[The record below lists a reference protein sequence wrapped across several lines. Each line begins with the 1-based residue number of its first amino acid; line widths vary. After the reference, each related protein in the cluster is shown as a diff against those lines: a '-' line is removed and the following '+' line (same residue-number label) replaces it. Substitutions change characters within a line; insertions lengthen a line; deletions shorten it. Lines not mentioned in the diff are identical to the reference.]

1 MLDAATAATPADAV
15 APPSPSGHAGL
26 TPVQWVICAVA
37 ALGFAFDLYEVL
49 VLPLVLRPALASL
62 GALAPGDPAFDRW
75 VTLLFY
81 IPALAGGAFGLL
93 GGYLTDRLGRRRV
106 LVWSIWLY
114 AASALAASHATTL
127 PALLLFRCTTVI
139 GVAVEYIA
147 AITWL
152 AELFPN
158 PKQRQAVLGYTQ
170 ASVALGGV
178 LASATYYAAVT
189 WAEHLPAI
197 RMGHEAWRYTLLFGL
212 APAIPLAVV
221 RPFVPESPVWLQRRA
236 QGRLRR
242 PRLAELFEPALRRTT
257 LITTLLYACAYAIP
271 FGVLQQTPRM
281 VPGLPEAGALTAR
294 QLEQAI
300 GRVQFIGELG
310 TLAGRLLFAWL
321 VIRIVSQRRLLR
333 IFLVPGLIVFT
344 SVYAYAATHSLRL
357 LEGGIFIAA
366 LCMNGPLS
374 FWWNYWP
381 RVYPV
386 HVRGTGE
393 GFAHN
398 VGGRM
403 LGTFAAVVT
412 TQLAGLIP
420 AADAPHR
427 LACAAAL
434 VAAAVYTLALIAS
447 AWLPEPHGDRLPD

>member
-1 MLDAATAATPADAV
+1 VSAPAA
-15 APPSPSGHAGL
+15 SL
-26 TPVQWVICAVA
+26 TPVEWLICAVA

-62 GALAPGDPAFDRW
+62 GPLAPGDPAFDRW
-75 VTLLFY
+75 VSVLFY
-81 IPALAGGAFGLL
+81 VPALIGGAFGLL

-106 LVWSIWLY
+106 LVWSIGVYTLSAF
-114 AASALAASHATTL
+114 AASQATTL
-127 PALLLFRCTTVI
+127 PQLLVFRCTTII
-139 GVAVEYIA
+139 GVSVEYIA
-147 AITWL
+147 AVAWL

-158 PKQRQAVLGYTQ
+158 PKQRQSVLGYTQ
-170 ASVALGGV
+170 AAVALGG
-178 LASATYYAAVT
+178 LMATGAYYVAVT
-189 WAEHLPAI
+189 YGEHLPAI

-212 APAIPLAVV
+212 APAIPLVLI
-221 RPFVPESPVWLQRRA
+221 RPFLPESPVWQRRRA
-236 QGRLRR
+236 LGTLKR
-242 PRLAELFEPALRRTT
+242 PSVSELFRPALRTTT

-271 FGVLQQTPRM
+271 FGVLQQTPRI
-281 VPGLPEAGALTAR
+281 VPGLPEVHGFSPR
-294 QLEQAI
+294 ELEQTV

-310 TLAGRLLFAWL
+310 TLAGRLLFAFL
-321 VIRIVSQRRLLR
+321 VVKIMSQRRLLR
-333 IFLVPGLIVFT
+333 VFLVPGAFAFA
-344 SVYAYAATHSLRL
+344 SVYFYAATHSLL
-357 LEGGIFIAA
+357 LLQFGIFVAA

-412 TQLAGLIP
+412 TQLAALMPGAV
-420 AADAPHR
+420 AAHR
-427 LACAAAL
+427 LAYAAAI
-434 VAAAVYTLALIAS
+434 VAIAVYTISLIAS
-447 AWLPEPHGDRLPD
+447 ARLPEPQTDRLPD

>member
-1 MLDAATAATPADAV
+1 MSEITPIARPIASVAAAATR
-15 APPSPSGHAGL
+15 L
-26 TPVQWVICAVA
+26 KPVEWLICAVA

-62 GALAPGDPAFDRW
+62 GSLAPGDPALDHW
-75 VTLLFY
+75 VSLLFY
-81 IPALAGGAFGLL
+81 VPALIGGAFGLL

-106 LVWSIWLY
+106 LVWSIGVY
-114 AASALAASHATTL
+114 TVSAFAASQATTL
-127 PALLLFRCTTVI
+127 PQLLVFRCATIV
-139 GVAVEYIA
+139 GVSVEYIA
-147 AITWL
+147 AVAWL

-158 PKQRQAVLGYTQ
+158 PRRRESVLGYTQ
-170 ASVALGGV
+170 AAVALGG
-178 LASATYYAAVT
+178 LMATGAYYVAVT
-189 WAEHLPAI
+189 YGEHLPAI

-212 APAIPLAVV
+212 APAIPLILI
-221 RPFVPESPVWLQRRA
+221 RPFLPESPVWQEKRA
-236 QGRLRR
+236 LGTLKR
-242 PRLAELFEPALRRTT
+242 PSVAELFRPALRTTT

-271 FGVLQQTPRM
+271 FGVLQQTPRI
-281 VPGLPEAGALTAR
+281 VPGLPEVSGLTPR
-294 QLEQAI
+294 ELEQTV

-310 TLAGRLLFAWL
+310 TLAGRVLFAFL
-321 VIRIVSQRRLLR
+321 VVRIMSQRRLLR
-333 IFLVPGLIVFT
+333 VFLVPGVIAFS
-344 SVYAYAATHSLRL
+344 SVYFYAATHSLVL
-357 LEGGIFIAA
+357 LQYGIFLAA

-412 TQLAGLIP
+412 TQLAALMPGAG
-420 AADAPHR
+420 AAHR
-427 LACAAAL
+427 LAYAAAT
-434 VAAAVYTLALIAS
+434 VAVAVYAVSLIAS
-447 AWLPEPHGDRLPD
+447 AWLPEPRGDRLPD